1 MRNHSVTR
9 WLAVLLL
16 SGGCSAALACGARE
30 ATPLQAEVGLA
41 NESVYVWNRGEEQW
55 RAGVVFVDERTE
67 EMSKAFHGITPGGF
81 VQFPLREF
89 RKGTESP
96 FEDGALPGV
105 VWVEVEGYAPREFR
119 LGGSR

>member
-1 MRNHSVTR
+1 VSC
-9 WLAVLLL
+9 A
-16 SGGCSAALACGARE
+16 SQEAATLE
-30 ATPLQAEVGLA
+30 AEVALA

-55 RAGVVFVDERTE
+55 GAAVVFVDERTE

-89 RKGTESP
+89 RKGTERV
-96 FEDGALPGV
+96 FEDDVLPGV